1 MDILLV
7 MTYTALC
14 IAIFKIFKI
23 PLTKWTV
30 PMAVLGGIFL
40 IGALLVAMNYSHPYS
55 AKGREYFS
63 TTPISPTVKGRV
75 IDVVVQPNEL
85 VKQGDELFRLDPE
98 PFQDRVEELS
108 ARLDVAVK
116 NYHRSQDMV
125 RKGLGKQINLD
136 ETFAKVE
143 SLKETLNN

>member
-40 IGALLVAMNYSHPYS
+40 IGTLLVAMNYSHPYS

-75 IDVVVQPNEL
+75 IDVVV
-85 VKQGDELFRLDPE
+85 
-98 PFQDRVEELS
+98 
-108 ARLDVAVK
+108 K
-116 NYHRSQDMV
+116 NCHRSQDMV
-125 RKGLGKQINLD
+125 RKGLDKQINLD
-136 ETFAKVE
+136 ETFAKVK